1 MKQLSLASVPAFER
15 RSKTIRRRVFLEQMN
30 RVVPWAELVAII
42 EPHAPKPGP
51 KGGRPPFAVQT
62 LLRIHCLQ
70 QWFNLSDP
78 AMEEALYDMP
88 LMREFAGIDIGVDVV
103 PDESTILRFRHLLEA
118 HDLQRAIFERI
129 NALLRAQGLMLQE
142 GTVVDATL
150 IAAPSSTKNRA
161 GQRDPEMR
169 QTKKGNQWYFG
180 MKGHAGVDA
189 DSGLIHTVVA
199 TAANVHDVT
208 QAPHLLHGN
217 ETDVW
222 ADSGYRGVDKRE
234 ETQGLNVRW
243 HVAMRPG
250 QRRALNNSTLLG
262 QVQQALEHVK
272 ARIRARGEHPFYVI
286 KRLFGFATCPYRGLK
301 KNAAKL
307 TMCAALANLYMVRR
321 KLLILSTG

>member
-1 MKQLSLASVPAFER
+1 MKQLSLASAPAFER
-15 RSKTIRRRVFLEQMN
+15 RSKTTRRRVFLEQMN

-42 EPHAPKPGP
+42 EPYAPRPGP
-51 KGGRPPFAVQT
+51 KGARPPFAVET

-78 AMEEALYDMP
+78 AMEEALYDVP

-103 PDESTILRFRHLLEA
+103 PDESTLLRFRHLLEA
-118 HDLQRAIFERI
+118 NDLQRAIFERI
-129 NALLRAQGLMLQE
+129 NALLRQQGLMLQE

-161 GQRDPEMR
+161 GQRDPEMH

-189 DSGLIHTVVA
+189 DSGLIHAVVA

-208 QAPHLLHGN
+208 QAHHLLHGN

-222 ADSGYRGVDKRE
+222 ADAGDRGVDKRD
-234 ETQGLNVRW
+234 ETQSLNVRW

-250 QRRALNNSTLLG
+250 QRRALDTSTLLG
-262 QVQQALEHVK
+262 QVREALERVK
-272 ARIRARGEHPFYVI
+272 ARIRAKGEHPFYVI
-286 KRLFGFATCPYRGLK
+286 KRLFGFAKCPYRGLK

-307 TMCAALANLYMVRR
+307 TMCAALANLYMARR
-321 KLLILSTG
+321 KLLMLSTG